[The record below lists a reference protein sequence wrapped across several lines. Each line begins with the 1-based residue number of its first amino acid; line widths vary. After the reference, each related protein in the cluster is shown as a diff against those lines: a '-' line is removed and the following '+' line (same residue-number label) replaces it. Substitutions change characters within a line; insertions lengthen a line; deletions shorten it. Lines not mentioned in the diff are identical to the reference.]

1 MRLSMK
7 PRTFLPALAALAL
20 VLASCATG
28 GPAASTTAP
37 AAVPETIDDLP
48 FAVLSWNSPVPG
60 TPVKS
65 PVAGAIKSVETDEFG
80 LSRVAIAVEQPYFW
94 TDGERTCSYELVV
107 GGLESVAIESGPVEA
122 GATLGAMGAT
132 PYLAARSPTL
142 DPFLVRS
149 SDELPQ
155 DYRGAW
161 WFRPDWLL
169 GRDTAFL
176 SFRPVASFEAAI
188 EDFYRRWA
196 IEGEEPRGSTIHYFP
211 DLDRVRAPFR
221 LDGIPVPAQSSMGL
235 FQAEAWFFRSPG
247 LYVLESRVDLDLPY
261 DATIYWQKGF
271 DAYLRDEYKLG
282 SELWLYGS
290 VVVLDHESRRILF
303 FARDFQL
310 SDDETKVK
318 ERLEVIREA
327 NAK

>member
-1 MRLSMK
+1 MK
-7 PRTFLPALAALAL
+7 TLPSILALAASAF
-20 VLASCATG
+20 VLAACATG
-28 GPAASTTAP
+28 GPTSSTQPPAP
-37 AAVPETIDDLP
+37 APETVDDLP

-60 TPVKS
+60 TQVKS
-65 PVAGAIKSVETDEFG
+65 PSAGTVVAIEKDEFG

-94 TDGERTCSYELVV
+94 TDGERVCAYELVI
-107 GGLESVAIESGPVEA
+107 GGLDSVALGLGPVEA
-122 GATLGAMGAT
+122 GAVLGAMGET
-132 PYLAARSPTL
+132 PYLAARSETL
-142 DPFLVRS
+142 DPWLVRS
-149 SDELPQ
+149 TDELPQ
-155 DYRGAW
+155 DYLGAW

-176 SFRPVASFEAAI
+176 SFRPVESFEAAI

-196 IEGEEPRGSTIHYFP
+196 IEGEEARGSTIHYFP
-211 DLDRVRAPFR
+211 DLDRVRAPFH
-221 LDGIPVPAQSSMGL
+221 LEGLPVPAMSSMGL

-247 LYVLESRVDLDLPY
+247 LYVLESRVDLDQAY

-271 DAYLRDEYKLG
+271 DAYLRDEYEPG

-310 SDDETKVK
+310 ADDETVVSR
-318 ERLEVIREA
+318 RLEAIREA
-327 NAK
+327 NPGARP